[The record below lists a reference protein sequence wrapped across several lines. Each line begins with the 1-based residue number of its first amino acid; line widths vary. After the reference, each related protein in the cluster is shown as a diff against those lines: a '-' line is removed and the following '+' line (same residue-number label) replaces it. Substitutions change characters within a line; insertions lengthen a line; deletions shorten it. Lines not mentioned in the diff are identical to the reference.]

1 MKTAALI
8 AVLAV
13 AGSLSGC
20 VRRQMTITSEP
31 AGAMVYL
38 NDREVGRTP
47 LTTDFLWYGTYD
59 VQLRKDDYETLSA
72 RTRVVAPWWGW
83 PPFDLAA
90 EMMPFHPTDH
100 RKLNYVLRERQD
112 EPTAALVARGLEFK
126 NRLGTV
132 APAQ

>member
-1 MKTAALI
+1 VKTAAPI
-8 AVLAV
+8 AVLAIAV
-13 AGSLSGC
+13 SLVGC

-59 VQLRKDDYETLSA
+59 VQLRKDGYETLST

-100 RKLNYVLRERQD
+100 RQFNYVMSERQE
-112 EPTAALVARGLEFK
+112 EPTSALVARGIEFK
-126 NRLGTV
+126 SRMSAL
-132 APAQ
+132 PATK